1 MLPSLTKL
9 TIMRTQMKLTLLV
22 SLLGLLPAAASAATA
37 TQLSCSMRQNV
48 VISRFS
54 YSLSTMKWKDHF
66 IIASGVK
73 KTKTDDNV
81 PFRVTSFQNGDDL
94 VYFPGSNKYFMFYDG
109 SSEPDRCIVQSTST
123 YEITQLPRY
132 ERPKA

>member
-1 MLPSLTKL
+1 
-9 TIMRTQMKLTLLV
+9 MKLTLFV
-22 SLLGLLPAAASAATA
+22 SLLGLLPAAVNAATA
-37 TQLSCSMRQNV
+37 TQLSCSLRKNV

-54 YSLSTMKWKDHF
+54 HNLSTMKWGDHF

-73 KTKTDDNV
+73 KNRTEENV

-94 VYFPGSNKYFMFYDG
+94 VFFPESEKYYMFYSG
-109 SSEPDRCIVQSTST
+109 SPEPDRCIVQGSKN

-132 ERPKA
+132 EKPQV